1 MAAVVCCTFFLSW
14 LPYATVSLMSAMI
27 SSDDLEAKSPLLG
40 VVEGFAGGA
49 LASPNS
55 TQILDVP
62 PLLNW
67 TALEEIYNNPEN
79 KWSVVNTSIG
89 PSDGFSAPKDPAADP
104 TSGSAWTSSSLPPV
118 VTLIPAMLA
127 KSHCMF
133 NPIIYQMMSREF
145 RDDVL
150 GMVFRRDRSRGRRGP
165 RSSGSSNQSKEHK
178 ASAFPR
184 PDGLT
189 SPPCPPPP
197 PLPGSVTLSHSR
209 SLSRKRSSTISVF
222 GDGQCTNL
230 EKRRN
235 QTSRCETRD
244 NTMSTRPES
253 LELVCVDTQDNM
265 EKQANEDR

>member
-40 VVEGFAGGA
+40 AVEGFTGGA

-79 KWSVVNTSIG
+79 KWSQVNKSITG
-89 PSDGFSAPKDPAADP
+89 PSDVSRPPLDPVADP
-104 TSGSAWTSSSLPPV
+104 MSAWTTSSLPPV

-145 RDDVL
+145 RDDVFGL
-150 GMVFRRDRSRGRRGP
+150 VFSRDRSRGRRGQ
-165 RSSGSSNQSKEHK
+165 RSSGSSNQSKEHE
-178 ASAFPR
+178 ASACPR
-184 PDGLT
+184 PAGLT
-189 SPPCPPPP
+189 SPPSSRIRY
-197 PLPGSVTLSHSR
+197 PLPL
-209 SLSRKRSSTISVF
+209 
-222 GDGQCTNL
+222 
-230 EKRRN
+230 
-235 QTSRCETRD
+235 
-244 NTMSTRPES
+244 PEP
-253 LELVCVDTQDNM
+253 E
-265 EKQANEDR
+265 